1 MVRQKG
7 ATVNVPSIAPTMPSR
22 STLEVQTTE
31 EGAGLSD
38 MYQVL
43 AESGE
48 LQCTR
53 TSPSARL
60 RGRRGRSSL
69 KTLARAPRA
78 RRIMSL
84 PVIVGVELYA
94 EAIPAI
100 RSSPPDPVRRET
112 AEASVRTSS
121 LNVEGQETPTLTQ
134 TRVAARG
141 RSRARGRITR
151 KQKPTN
157 ADVTVATLI
166 GMEED
171 GQPNGREWTV
181 QSPATLNERAACTLN
196 VHVDEDILE
205 GFFTPV

>member
-53 TSPSARL
+53 TSPSDRL

-100 RSSPPDPVRRET
+100 RSSTSARIRHWT
-112 AEASVRTSS
+112 AEASVTAEI
-121 LNVEGQETPTLTQ
+121 VEGQETPTLTQ